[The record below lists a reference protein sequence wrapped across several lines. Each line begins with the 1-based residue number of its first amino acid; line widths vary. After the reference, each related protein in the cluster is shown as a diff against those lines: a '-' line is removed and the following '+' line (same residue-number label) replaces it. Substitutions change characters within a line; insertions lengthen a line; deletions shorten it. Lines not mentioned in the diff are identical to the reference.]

1 MKAYYNKNTGYVV
14 SFSNDIALNYPFIDV
29 SVDHEMLLNINAG
42 KIAKI
47 TDGQLVFE
55 ADRAEIISKIR
66 SERQLLLTE
75 ADAER
80 NKIYDNSAINSV
92 EVDSEMIKAIA
103 IYRQQLRDIVETV
116 DIENIV
122 WPQKP
127 WLTV

>member
-1 MKAYYNKNTGYVV
+1 MKAYYNKNSGYVV
-14 SFSNDIALNYPFIDV
+14 SFSSELALDYPFIDL
-29 SVDHEMLLNINAG
+29 SIDHEMLLNINAG

-47 TDGQLVFE
+47 IDGQLVFE

-66 SERQLLLTE
+66 SERKLLLAE